1 MRIAWSRISLGC
13 ADASRLSLHSHR
25 IEATFGGVAFR
36 LKKLKEK
43 TATAVGREKK

>member
-1 MRIAWSRISLGC
+1 MRIAWSRIFL
-13 ADASRLSLHSHR
+13 ARTDASRIFLHSHR

>member
-1 MRIAWSRISLGC
+1 MRIAWSRIFLVRT
-13 ADASRLSLHSHR
+13 DASRLSLHSHR

-43 TATAVGREKK
+43 PAPVNGREKK